1 MAHNR
6 QESIHYLS
14 RRRLADFEGTT
25 DDSILSNQIDF
36 MRPPGTSDSSMP
48 DRNVVFVSH
57 ATPDDNEFV
66 RWLGTRLT
74 GYGYKVWADIFDLA
88 GGTPF
93 WSSIEDAIRKK
104 AIKVVMVVSQASCN
118 PNRSGVRNEISVAD
132 AVKKSLKDD
141 EFIIPIRIDDVP
153 FADLPIQIH
162 QLNVIDFS
170 KGWGAKLADL
180 VDTLTK
186 AGVPRA
192 VTDLTAE
199 FDRWRAAS
207 VRSDVIVERGEEPL
221 LTSILPIV
229 RLPEEVSFYEY
240 DGENKKFE
248 AAVKDLPLPTATH
261 NRFLLSFGAAHEI
274 QEHLPADLVVMLR
287 ANAPLASFLDGSFA
301 NPIGPRS
308 RDARNAVVRM
318 LRESF
323 EKHLQD
329 RGLLRYEAS
338 AGTILFF
345 PKDLLPDDRVVY
357 TNAKGRDTYKQVVGH
372 SKVLNA
378 HWHLG
383 MRAVVRLD
391 EAPSLR
397 LRPFVVFTRDGREP
411 LADADEMTKM
421 RRRFCKSW
429 FNHVWRPLF
438 QAFYQFFGD
447 RADAVRIDLGEHR
460 SWAVAGD
467 GLKLVGGMRMPLD
480 LAIADTDAEPEE
492 PDEDDEDDGGDE

>member
-1 MAHNR
+1 M
-6 QESIHYLS
+6 
-14 RRRLADFEGTT
+14 
-25 DDSILSNQIDF
+25 
-36 MRPPGTSDSSMP
+36 SDR
-48 DRNVVFVSH
+48 DVVFISH

-74 GYGYKVWADIFDLA
+74 GCGYKVWADIFDLA

-93 WSSIEDAIRKK
+93 WVSIEDAIRKR
-104 AIKVVMVVSQASCN
+104 AVKVIAVVSHASCH
-118 PNRSGVRNEISVAD
+118 PERSGVRNEISVAD
-132 AVKKSLKDD
+132 AVRKALKDS
-141 EFIIPIRIDDVP
+141 EFIIPVRIDDVP

-162 QLNVIDFS
+162 QLNNIDFS

-180 VDTLTK
+180 VDTLMK

-207 VRSDVIVERGEEPL
+207 VRSDVVVERGDESL

-229 RLPEEVSFYEY
+229 RLPEEISFYEY

-248 AAVKDLPLPTATH
+248 DAVQAVPYPIAWH
-261 NRFLLSFGAAHEI
+261 NRLLTSFAAAHEL
-274 QEHLPADLVVMLR
+274 QEHLPAEFTVTLR
-287 ANAPLASFLDGSFA
+287 ANAPFPAFLEGALKD
-301 NPIGPRS
+301 PIGPHR
-308 RDARNAVVRM
+308 RDASNVAVRM

-323 EKHLQD
+323 EKHLAG

-338 AGTILFF
+338 AGTVMFF
-345 PKDLLPDDRVVY
+345 PKDLLPDDRVIY
-357 TNAKGRDTYKQVVGH
+357 TNAKARQTYKQVVGF

-383 MRAVVRLD
+383 MRAVIRLD
-391 EAPSLR
+391 IAPSVR

-411 LADADEMTKM
+411 LKDADEMTRL

-438 QAFYQFFGD
+438 QAFYEFFGD

-460 SWAVAGD
+460 RWAVAGA

-480 LAIADTDAEPEE
+480 LGVLDADAEPDE
-492 PDEDDEDDGGDE
+492 PDEDDIDDDGADE